1 MSLLMLRSS
10 ELTVF
15 VILGLFISCT
25 SPTIIDEDVI
35 RESLVQHLGLLSTPN
50 MEKVSCN
57 LQNKLLKKFTS

>member
-1 MSLLMLRSS
+1 MSILMLRSS

-25 SPTIIDEDVI
+25 SPTTIDEDVI

>member
-1 MSLLMLRSS
+1 MSLLMLRGS

-25 SPTIIDEDVI
+25 SPTTIDEDVI